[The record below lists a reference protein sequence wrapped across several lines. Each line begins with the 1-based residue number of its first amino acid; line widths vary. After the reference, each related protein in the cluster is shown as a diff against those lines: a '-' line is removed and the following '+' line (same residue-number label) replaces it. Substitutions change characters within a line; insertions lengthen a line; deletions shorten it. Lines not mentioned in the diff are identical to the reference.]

1 MFDLLSESN
10 FAAKRVTNGSNTWL
24 TDANMV
30 SAGFISNGDLVTA
43 DLDNNGTNDTTVLN
57 ASQFRTVNM
66 TESSA
71 NSGHFES
78 FDSLGDSTLDV
89 KEGAGADNI
98 TQFKYGGN
106 AVNMVIT
113 YNDASM
119 TLEHDGSGDWAPSS
133 SATVTIVDPDL
144 NKNPTAVDELAIG
157 DPLARVP
164 TIKVGSP
171 LTIAEGSTGI
181 DSSDLNIC
189 QADAQDS
196 NFGTHAQPINT
207 SVCVGNDLETLEQT
221 TGGTNGIN
229 YLGHSQDTYD
239 HSERLRITFDGATP
253 TSGTKVDGYGTITW
267 INVTTSH
274 TVQTVSNLPGTTVL
288 SYDVSGPASKMTD
301 VSAIAVY
308 LTASGGN
315 TTNNS
320 NELISLVTSGA
331 ATSGLPVFVWILTS
345 CVRKICIFQPA
356 QVDILELGLN

>member
-1 MFDLLSESN
+1 MI
-10 FAAKRVTNGSNTWL
+10 
-24 TDANMV
+24 
-30 SAGFISNGDLVTA
+30 SAGFISNGDLVTG

-57 ASQFRTVNM
+57 ASQYRTVNM

-89 KEGAGADNI
+89 KEGAAGDVI

-106 AVNMVIT
+106 SVNMIIT

-133 SATVTIVDPDL
+133 AATVTIVDPDL

-171 LTIAEGSTGI
+171 LTLKESSTGI
-181 DSSDLNIC
+181 DSTDLNIC
-189 QADAQDS
+189 QADAQGI

-207 SVCVGNDLETLEQT
+207 SVCVGNDTDALYTET
-221 TGGTNGIN
+221 TGGSNGIN
-229 YLGHSQDTYD
+229 YLGHSQDTFD
-239 HSERLRITFDGATP
+239 HSERLRITLDGATP

-274 TVQTVSNLPGTTVL
+274 TVQTVTGLAGTTVL
-288 SYDVSGPASKMTD
+288 SYDVSGPAGKMTD
-301 VSAIAVY
+301 VSAISVY
-308 LTASGGN
+308 LTASGAN
-315 TTNNS
+315 ATNNA

-331 ATSGLPVFVWILTS
+331 ATSGVASL
-345 CVRKICIFQPA
+345 CVDTNFGCSEDMHLSASSGKATGAWDQL
-356 QVDILELGLN
+356 DDTWGSGT